1 MAGTTSTS
9 GRYRDALAIPDYRR
23 LVTAFLVDAVGSWA
37 YSTVLTVYVF
47 DRTGSTGWVTAFLC
61 ASWVPKFLI
70 APYAGVLADRYE
82 RTLVMRV
89 SALSAMVAMIV
100 LAVLVQQGAPLVAL
114 LVTTVVVSL
123 CVTPYRPAAAAL
135 LVDVVDERN
144 LTPANSLFLS
154 LESVVFIIGP
164 AFGGLLL
171 VLADPY
177 VAVAINALSFLVCA
191 LILTRLG
198 TRSRPVRG
206 AAEVPTGIRDDL
218 MAGFRALGGQPIALT
233 LLLYCLLCTG
243 ICGTTTVLF
252 VAVSNE
258 RLSTGSIG
266 LSYLL
271 AAFAAGGVIAAAFT
285 NRLSAGR
292 LGPAVALGIVLE
304 SLPLAGLAIVT
315 QPVVAGGLLIVSG
328 GGMVI
333 VDVLAITALQR
344 EMPRELLG
352 RVFGVLDSGCYA
364 ATIGG
369 SLLASLMVSTVGLR
383 TTLVSFGVVFSVL
396 AVAGIGPLLTGDR
409 RAATDLAALQP
420 LISRLATMDLFTGA
434 GRLVLEQLARA
445 VESVTVE
452 AGSVVVAE
460 GDPAEAL
467 YVLISG
473 QVDVSSRGESG
484 QERTL
489 RTMGPNSLFGEIGIL
504 RGIPRTATVRAVEPT
519 VLWRISGE
527 SFMQA
532 QEAAPFSSGLLGQAS
547 DRLARTHPTLVA
559 TPGATD

>member
-61 ASWVPKFLI
+61 AAWVPKFLI

-89 SALSAMVAMIV
+89 SALSAMVAMVV
-100 LAVLVQQGAPLVAL
+100 LAVLVQHGAPLVAL

-154 LESVVFIIGP
+154 LESVVIIIGP

-198 TRSRPVRG
+198 TRSRPDRG
-206 AAEVPTGIRDDL
+206 VAEVPTGIRDDL

-258 RLSTGSIG
+258 RLGTGSIG

-304 SLPLAGLAIVT
+304 SLPLAGLAVVT
-315 QPVVAGGLLIVSG
+315 QPVVAGVLLIVSG

-344 EMPRELLG
+344 EMPRDLLG

-364 ATIGG
+364 VTIGG

-383 TTLVSFGVVFSVL
+383 TTLVSFGLVFSVL

-409 RAATDLAALQP
+409 RAAADLAALQP

-445 VESVTVE
+445 VEAVTVE

-460 GDPAEAL
+460 GDPADAL

-504 RGIPRTATVRAVEPT
+504 RGIPRTATVRAVEPS

-532 QEAAPFSSGLLGQAS
+532 QEAAPLSSSLLGQAS
-547 DRLARTHPTLVA
+547 DRLARTHPILAAAPA
-559 TPGATD
+559 TTD